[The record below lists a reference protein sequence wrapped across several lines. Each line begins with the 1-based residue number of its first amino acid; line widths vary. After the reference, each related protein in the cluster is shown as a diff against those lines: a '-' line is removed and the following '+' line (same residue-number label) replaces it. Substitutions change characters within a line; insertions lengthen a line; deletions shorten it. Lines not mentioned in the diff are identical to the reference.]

1 MKDDHHLEP
10 IAERVGAS
18 AFHRWAG
25 LEVLRVA
32 PGEVDVALDIGD
44 HHLNLIGL
52 LHGGMI
58 ATVADTAMGLAM
70 RTLVPAGSSHVTVQL
85 NVHYVAPARKGRVV
99 GEGRVVKS
107 GRRMGVAQARVL
119 DDGGR
124 LLATGSATFF
134 LVSS

>member
-99 GEGRVVKS
+99 GERRVVKS

>member
-1 MKDDHHLEP
+1 VKDDHHLEP